1 MTTSTIAA
9 SSIGSATLIIPQALR
24 SACQNKPKRE
34 AWLAKLAVTV
44 RLLEQRW
51 SLLLEAPFENA
62 SAAWVVPANLA
73 DGTAAVLKLAMPH
86 LEGDHE
92 IDALRF
98 WQGSPTVRLLE
109 ADRGLGALLLE
120 RCEPGTGLWKRPKSE
135 QDLVLAGILKR
146 LWRIPPEP
154 HPFRH
159 LSAMLAGWRDRTLAD
174 EARWPD
180 PDLFTELTE
189 SASDQVLLAT
199 DLHAGNVLQAQ
210 REPWLVID
218 PRPYIGDPAYDA
230 TQHLLN
236 RTSVG
241 SDPCGTIR
249 RFAELAG
256 LDPERV
262 RLWTFAR
269 AAAQPRDDWKKGPLM
284 ELARAVAP

>member
-1 MTTSTIAA
+1 
-9 SSIGSATLIIPQALR
+9 
-24 SACQNKPKRE
+24 
-34 AWLAKLAVTV
+34 
-44 RLLEQRW
+44 
-51 SLLLEAPFENA
+51 
-62 SAAWVVPANLA
+62 
-73 DGTAAVLKLAMPH
+73 
-86 LEGDHE
+86 
-92 IDALRF
+92 
-98 WQGSPTVRLLE
+98 
-109 ADRGLGALLLE
+109 
-120 RCEPGTGLWKRPKSE
+120 
-135 QDLVLAGILKR
+135 
-146 LWRIPPEP
+146 
-154 HPFRH
+154 
-159 LSAMLAGWRDRTLAD
+159 MLAGWRDRTLAD

-180 PDLFTELTE
+180 PDLVREGLRLFTELTE